1 MWIIPPQ
8 KWFLVLWMLRLRA
21 HFVFLAIEYKIRP
34 KAQYLFKEYYNI
46 IFEE

>member
-8 KWFLVLWMLRLRA
+8 KWFLVLWMLCLRT
-21 HFVFLAIEYKIRP
+21 HFVFLANEYKIRSE
-34 KAQYLFKEYYNI
+34 AQYLFKEYYII

>member
-1 MWIIPPQ
+1 
-8 KWFLVLWMLRLRA
+8 MLYSRT

-34 KAQYLFKEYYNI
+34 KVQYLFNEYYII